1 MRLDLNGFQ
10 SFQPS
15 VRRRFNWNPI
25 KFMSLQSGFGFGF
38 EPSTGWSR
46 PVPDYILIVL
56 FLFYV
61 NWIGLILV

>member
-1 MRLDLNGFQ
+1 
-10 SFQPS
+10 
-15 VRRRFNWNPI
+15 
-25 KFMSLQSGFGFGF
+25 MSLQSGFGFGF